1 MTYLVLPKAYLGTN
15 ARWSDSPSQ
24 PIELSGEHRLSE
36 FIASDGSSPLLS
48 ESLNPPIRLSE
59 PAFHTLQ
66 LLALGH
72 PYAVD
77 NCRLRLHK
85 LGYADPNDWS
95 LPLPIIRST
104 EVVRAARPGDI
115 MRILTKR
122 IAKP

>member
-1 MTYLVLPKAYLGTN
+1 MTYLILPPDALG
-15 ARWSDSPSQ
+15 AAPLS
-24 PIELSGEHRLSE
+24 LSGQRLSE
-36 FIASDGSSPLLS
+36 FIEGHPAPRTGDWPVA
-48 ESLNPPIRLSE
+48 PYTISE
-59 PAFHTLQ
+59 PNFYPLQ
-66 LLALGH
+66 ILALGY

-95 LPLPIIRST
+95 IPLPIIRST
-104 EVVRAARPGDI
+104 EVIRAARPGDI

>member
-1 MTYLVLPKAYLGTN
+1 MTYLLLPCGDRRASACWHNFGL
-15 ARWSDSPSQ
+15 ADPSD
-24 PIELSGEHRLSE
+24 LSGEHRLSE
-36 FIASDGSSPLLS
+36 FITSDPLLS

-59 PAFHTLQ
+59 PEFYTLQ

-77 NCRLRLHK
+77 QCRLRLHK

-122 IAKP
+122 IPVPR